1 MMFGLVALPF
11 TLLTTMCRVHILA
24 LNIAFLEPEWTTILL
39 AGLIL
44 ANVVMIWACRKSKK
58 YINGQVM
65 GLRNEEPIIQPVR
78 TAGADD
84 LNLTCSEPGSQNC
97 LNSCCCTQWMTTT
110 TTRRTTT
117 TTTTSRS
124 LPTPKSGKYI
134 LTKDDS
140 SDSCWTGFGQLLCL
154 SVPSIIIPTGYS
166 NDYKSHHPRIKG
178 GLYLILNYLVN
189 MSILGVTLGYVVL
202 HRIPNDIHG
211 LTISNPAIGVN
222 VPSSKIVVDAGVK
235 LAFNLPQQNIN
246 LGTMPSMDASFNM
259 EDIDTYVAIILP
271 IIFAAACLPFVVMRA
286 AMMELDCFITRR
298 KQLGDDFDDLVV
310 LEGVHNRRKNTRKH
324 IHHQPMQNN
333 RRFLQNQSLAEI
345 LASNAESKELKCR
358 LYLSLICSG
367 FGIIVM
373 TLYLMAL
380 GAFFAMQF
388 MKH

>member
-1 MMFGLVALPF
+1 
-11 TLLTTMCRVHILA
+11 
-24 LNIAFLEPEWTTILL
+24 
-39 AGLIL
+39 
-44 ANVVMIWACRKSKK
+44 MIWACRKSTK
-58 YINGQVM
+58 YINGHVM
-65 GLRNEEPIIQPVR
+65 GLRNDEPIIQPVR

-84 LNLTCSEPGSQNC
+84 LNLTCSEPGSQKC

-110 TTRRTTT
+110 RT

-124 LPTPKSGKYI
+124 LPTPRSGKYI
-134 LTKDDS
+134 LTQDDS

-154 SVPSIIIPTGYS
+154 SVPSIIIPAGYS

-178 GLYLILNYLVN
+178 GLYIILNYLVN

-211 LTISNPAIGVN
+211 LTISNPAIVVN
-222 VPSSKIVVDAGVK
+222 VPSSKITVNAGVN
-235 LAFNLPQQNIN
+235 LALNLPQQNIN
-246 LGTMPSMDASFNM
+246 LGTLPSMDASFNM
-259 EDIDTYVAIILP
+259 EDIDTYVAIIAP

-286 AMMELDCFITRR
+286 AMMELDCFVTRR

-310 LEGVHNRRKNTRKH
+310 LEGVQNRRKTRKH
-324 IHHQPMQNN
+324 IQPAGLQNN